1 MARALA
7 AVGAALVFLLLV
19 LGVVVYVNRDED
31 AIAVDNLLA
40 ENITREIGT
49 AEQRGA
55 DVDLADVT
63 DFKWDHVLRRRAQR
77 EPRRDLEGTRRAVEG
92 RRRVRHRR
100 PADLRP
106 PRARRPL
113 RRLPRR
119 GALRR
124 RAPPGRALRARR
136 RRVQRSRPGDPAEAA
151 AGDQFSI
158 ESRRIAATSSSEGSR
173 GETTSRRCCFIAP
186 STSAV
191 DVVRRRSRARA
202 RRWARR
208 RRASGRSAP
217 AAACSRRASGIGSP
231 AISSAARRCFSGS
244 ASYV

>member
-40 ENITREIGT
+40 ENISREIGT

-55 DVDLADVT
+55 DADLADVT
-63 DFKWDHVLRRRAQR
+63 DFKWDHVLVAERSASRAAISKALGAPWKG
-77 EPRRDLEGTRRAVEG
+77 EVAFGTGDLLIFVRG
-92 RRRVRHRR
+92 RHV
-100 PADLRP
+100 
-106 PRARRPL
+106 ARY
-113 RRLPRR
+113 
-119 GALRR
+119 
-124 RAPPGRALRARR
+124 
-136 RRVQRSRPGDPAEAA
+136 

-186 STSAV
+186 STSA
-191 DVVRRRSRARA
+191 SM
-202 RRWARR
+202 
-208 RRASGRSAP
+208 
-217 AAACSRRASGIGSP
+217 SP
-231 AISSAARRCFSGS
+231 SS
-244 ASYV
+244 